1 MQTNNIVKMNDVA
14 RGSTEHTALV
24 NSLEVLDWT
33 LQTQT
38 LIKATGLP
46 LGEMLGE
53 RSSRVPNGSLASR
66 LGHSTLESFVTSP
79 QDEHGVNKSWDQW
92 NEHVTAFRYKSLY
105 DIYVEE
111 PKEIILQFTDVCK
124 ILGHIPANSAEYHQ
138 AKDSHL
144 INQKS
149 SLREKHELE
158 LAEMNERMRDLIKTS
173 DRASSKLKEEELMSI
188 ELKSKYDA
196 LISET
201 DRKIVIAREEMEHE
215 KVTALEA
222 QKKELEDA
230 LIGKIDSIRN
240 SAELQVS
247 EANERVNDI
256 KSRYNSDNFV
266 ARKEHEIVQQQLSH
280 ERDSVRDILVR
291 LNDAEIKCRATE
303 NEISENRLTISSL
316 EKTIDE
322 QAVLINALQS
332 QLAGSVKGN
341 ITFSSNQLTEMSER
355 VEMLEGY
362 LAKFRESSNKWKGRS
377 NKSVDKI
384 EKLKLSLLTTKSE
397 LKKMK
402 KVKKSK
408 SHKVTAI
415 ALGIISLSLLSVLS
429 IVMVTS

>member
-1 MQTNNIVKMNDVA
+1 MQTNIVRMNDMA
-14 RGSTEHTALV
+14 RGSTEHTALI

-53 RSSRVPNGSLASR
+53 RSSRVPNGSLANR

-79 QDEHGVNKSWDQW
+79 QDEYGVNKSWDQW

-173 DRASSKLKEEELMSI
+173 DRASSKLKEEELMSLD
-188 ELKSKYDA
+188 LKIKYDE

-201 DRKIVIAREEMEHE
+201 DRKLVIAREEMRHE
-215 KVTALEA
+215 KVAALEA

-230 LIGKIDSIRN
+230 LIGKIESIRN
-240 SAELQVS
+240 SADLQVS
-247 EANERVNDI
+247 EANERLNDI
-256 KSRYNSDNFV
+256 KSRYNSDSFV

-291 LNDAEIKCRATE
+291 LNDAEVKCRTTE
-303 NEISENRLTISSL
+303 SEISENRLTITSL

-322 QAVLINALQS
+322 QAILINALQS

-341 ITFSSNQLTEMSER
+341 IAFSNNELNIMSAR

-362 LAKFRESSNKWKGRS
+362 LAKFRESSNKWKSRS
-377 NKSVDKI
+377 SKSVDKI
-384 EKLKLSLLTTKSE
+384 EKLRISLETTRSDLNKI
-397 LKKMK
+397 KKI
-402 KVKKSK
+402 KKSK
-408 SHKVTAI
+408 NYKVAAI
-415 ALGIISLSLLSVLS
+415 TFGTISLSLFAALAIALL
-429 IVMVTS
+429 